1 MKQLLKQIKAK
12 NSPAGFKILAPP
24 SHRKILELES
34 KIGCKLP
41 EDFIL
46 FYNLCN
52 GFECLEDLFNFL
64 SIDTILANIEYGNQW
79 FLFAEYM
86 VYSDFWGLRRNDN
99 GDCEFFNSVQNIP
112 SHSLIEFLTAFL
124 QGNLFE
130 KGGIYEWEQKKLQNP
145 LS

>member
-1 MKQLLKQIKAK
+1 MKQLLEQIKVK
-12 NSPAGFKILAPP
+12 NSPAGFQILASV

-46 FYNLCN
+46 FYSLCN

-64 SIDTILANIEYGNQW
+64 SIDTILANIDYGDHW

-86 VYSDFWGLRRNDN
+86 VYSDFWGLRRDDKIMATVN
-99 GDCEFFNSVQNIP
+99 FLILYKVSPLI
-112 SHSLIEFLTAFL
+112 HSLNF
-124 QGNLFE
+124 
-130 KGGIYEWEQKKLQNP
+130 
-145 LS
+145 